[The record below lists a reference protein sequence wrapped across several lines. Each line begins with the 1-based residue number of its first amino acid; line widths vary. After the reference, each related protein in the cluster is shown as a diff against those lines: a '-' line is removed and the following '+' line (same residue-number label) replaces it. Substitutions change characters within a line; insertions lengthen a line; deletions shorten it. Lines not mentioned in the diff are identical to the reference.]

1 MENVGK
7 TIHQSRMKRILYIS
21 QKPHHP
27 IIDGGSQAIASF
39 FHGLLQC
46 RDLTL
51 TYAPICTKKH
61 PGDFSAVDHS
71 IQLIPLRIDT
81 SISMKVLRRSVS
93 VPMNV
98 LRYSTSEAMSTL
110 YSRDSIE
117 QFDVVI
123 CDGFYALTIVPKSWF
138 ASKQI
143 IYRSHNL
150 EHEHWKQRARFM
162 PWYLRWFYKRISRQ
176 MKRLEYSLV
185 SATHT
190 VLSIS
195 HEETQRLREWN
206 ANTHTCY
213 PVFKTKHHLI
223 RGNESVPSIGFIGNF
238 DWFPNVD
245 AMHKFIGEIWPLIS
259 AKHPSVQLEI
269 AGRGSEIFNHPTHRI
284 KGLGFVDSLEN
295 YYQRQ
300 QVMVSP
306 LAYGTGLNM
315 KVFEALSYG
324 KVIVTSALSVRGFE
338 NKTPFL
344 IAETPKEFAEFVLR
358 MLGSSDQRGT
368 LESNISTYIKTTFDQ
383 ETFRIQLE
391 QHIHG

>member
-1 MENVGK
+1 MENVDK
-7 TIHQSRMKRILYIS
+7 TNDKTRMKRLLYIS

-27 IIDGGSQAIASF
+27 IIDGGTQAIASF

-46 RDLTL
+46 RDIAL

-61 PGDFSAVDHS
+61 PGDFSAVDHA

-81 SISMKVLRRSVS
+81 SITMKVLRYAVS
-93 VPMNV
+93 APMNV

-110 YSRDSIE
+110 YSRDSIQ

-150 EHEHWKQRARFM
+150 EYEHWKQRAQFM

-176 MKRLEYSLV
+176 MKRLEQSLV
-185 SATHT
+185 GAAHA

-195 HEETQRLREWN
+195 HEETLTLRNWN
-206 ANTHTCY
+206 VNTHTCY
-213 PVFKTKHHLI
+213 PVLKTKDELI
-223 RGNESVPSIGFIGNF
+223 KDKASEPCVGFIGNF

-245 AMHKFIGEIWPLIS
+245 AVNKFIDEIWPLII
-259 AKHPSVQLEI
+259 AKHPSATLEI
-269 AGRGSEIFNHPTHRI
+269 AGRGSEIFNHPQHRI

-300 QVMVSP
+300 RIMISP
-306 LAYGTGLNM
+306 LTYGTGLNM
-315 KVFEALSYG
+315 KVLEALLYG
-324 KVIVTSALSVRGFE
+324 KVIVTSGISVRGFE
-338 NKTPFL
+338 DKTPFL
-344 IAETPKEFAEFVLR
+344 IADTPQKFADFVLAL
-358 MLGSSDQRGT
+358 LGNSDQREA
-368 LESNISTYIKTTFDQ
+368 LESDISAYINTTFDA
-383 ETFRIQLE
+383 ETFKTQLE
-391 QHIHG
+391 QRIHG